1 MGKTNF
7 VVKRK
12 YTYQNSQRFFFK
24 MFNSC
29 TRQTKIITAIVI
41 GVTVLCIIGEF
52 IYLIFSPCRT
62 ATDKYEE
69 EMSALCSDFKWLLP
83 LIIFLPALIGFIIL
97 GIRIYLD
104 RRELEKHQEEAN
116 ALNSRTIVKP

>member
-1 MGKTNF
+1 MGKVNTHTH
-7 VVKRK
+7 RD
-12 YTYQNSQRFFFK
+12 QNSQYFLFI

-62 ATDKYEE
+62 AQDQYASDI
-69 EMSALCSDFKWLLP
+69 SALCSNFKWLLP
-83 LIIFLPALIGFIIL
+83 LIIFLPALVGFIIL

-104 RRELEKHQEEAN
+104 RRELKKHQEETDAM
-116 ALNSRTIVKP
+116 